1 MSGKDWQ
8 LSDPELIAVVIM
20 GLVILGGIGW
30 TFAREMFFWKNA
42 TDQHDLLKQFNET
55 IRNQTECMKAQF
67 EDAERRIDRFEGLS
81 AGQKQELVNLIVA
94 TEQRIIGSL
103 RDMLMRSQG
112 LNVNFNQDV
121 DRANVNT
128 GGTQSNH

>member
-1 MSGKDWQ
+1 MVLIMSF
-8 LSDPELIAVVIM
+8 I
-20 GLVILGGIGW
+20 ILGGVAW
-30 TFAREMFFWKNA
+30 TFAREMFIWKSSN
-42 TDQHDLLKQFNET
+42 DQHDLLQQFNDT
-55 IRNQTECMKAQF
+55 IKEQTKCMKEQF
-67 EDAERRIDRFEGLS
+67 DDAERRIDRFEGLS

-112 LNVNFNQDV
+112 MNVNFNQDV

-128 GGTQSNH
+128 GSGKQHNG